1 MSGGGDF
8 EAEGFINCENEIN
21 VLKVI
26 NYGKV
31 TTTFLESVRL
41 PGLSSLHAVITK
53 GVGPSTT
60 SAWPGYRSSLIF
72 QWKWTRSDLKL
83 AVQRRSFKEI
93 ELSRQS

>member
-31 TTTFLESVRL
+31 R
-41 PGLSSLHAVITK
+41 
-53 GVGPSTT
+53 
-60 SAWPGYRSSLIF
+60 
-72 QWKWTRSDLKL
+72 WTYSGSNDDISR
-83 AVQRRSFKEI
+83 AGSFAGI
-93 ELSRQS
+93 ELAPRRYNQAISFFMLA

>member
-31 TTTFLESVRL
+31 MTTFLEPVRL

-53 GVGPSTT
+53 LFH
-60 SAWPGYRSSLIF
+60 SSCL
-72 QWKWTRSDLKL
+72 LKHTL
-83 AVQRRSFKEI
+83 AATA
-93 ELSRQS
+93 